1 MRSTKRPSSISL
13 QDAQMPQGVAVTPV
27 SQLRHFDEDARDG
40 GLAHAA
46 RAGEQEG
53 VMHAPLRQCIAQA
66 RRAHVPVRRA
76 PRRTAVATYARAR
89 DSSSFGQS
97 SFQELEGGSPH
108 QPDFGARHRRYRCS
122 LPGLT
127 GFTTSRREGADT
139 DCHGKEVADRQGFE
153 PWNTVR
159 CYLLSKQAP
168 STARPPVR
176 GADDTNSSLF
186 RLRLRPDPWDWR
198 TAAECRDRARPCRE
212 RAPACRVAGL

>member
-1 MRSTKRPSSISL
+1 
-13 QDAQMPQGVAVTPV
+13 
-27 SQLRHFDEDARDG
+27 
-40 GLAHAA
+40 
-46 RAGEQEG
+46 
-53 VMHAPLRQCIAQA
+53 MHYQA
-66 RRAHVPVRRA
+66 RPERVPGRRVRRRIAAAICA
-76 PRRTAVATYARAR
+76 PARG
-89 DSSSFGQS
+89 SSLTKSF
-97 SFQELEGGSPH
+97 GGSPH

-139 DCHGKEVADRQGFE
+139 DCHGLKVADRQGFE

-186 RLRLRPDPWDWR
+186 RLRSVRTFRVGERGRDVETGLILAPDALRRVERRNFERIARIRRIEVRGRLEGRKLLGADVILVVLLAGR
-198 TAAECRDRARPCRE
+198 RFALAAGERGERE
-212 RAPACRVAGL
+212 DAGEENDG